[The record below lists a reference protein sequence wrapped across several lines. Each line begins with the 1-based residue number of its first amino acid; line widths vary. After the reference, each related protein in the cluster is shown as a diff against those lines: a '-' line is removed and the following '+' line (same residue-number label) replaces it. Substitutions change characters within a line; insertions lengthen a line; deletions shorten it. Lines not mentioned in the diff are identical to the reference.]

1 MDTIRPESARPAPY
15 VPAQRREW
23 IVCDEPGIE
32 GFAILVRT
40 SITNA
45 EKRQLEAEFD
55 DITGPYTEQ
64 WNARPPEERDVEASP
79 RARERMLL
87 ARQIL
92 DWNASGLTEDGEIRD
107 IAPPVVNGAAAFDLV
122 EEEAIHWMLR
132 VVLVGYLATGKAGPS
147 PSRSTDSGGPSEQGP
162 DPETPEPN
170 GSRRRKS

>member
-55 DITGPYTEQ
+55 EIVGPYSEQ
-64 WNARPPEERDVEASP
+64 WNAMPPEERDLAQSP
-79 RARERMLL
+79 RARERELL

-92 DWNASGLTEDGEIRD
+92 DWNVVGTTEEGEEKE
-107 IAPPVVNGAAAFDLV
+107 IAAPAINGAAALDFI
-122 EEEAIHWMLR
+122 EEDAVRWIGQ
-132 VVLVGYLATGKAGPS
+132 VVLVGYLATGKADPS
-147 PSRSTDSGGPSEQGP
+147 LARLTGSGGPSVEAP
-162 DPETPEPN
+162 DPGTPQPKSS
-170 GSRRRKS
+170 SRQKS